1 LIRRLG
7 FIRFAFCFRLA
18 LQRRRGR
25 CSGGRRERAAIVSS
39 SSVGKL
45 MSRSR
50 RERAGAI
57 AKPVAIETA
66 SHAARILR
74 RINTTALHA
83 RVSERPKSG
92 FARLL
97 GHRATRRI
105 GIAGSTRCR
114 GAVRVSAWNV
124 FRVFAC
130 VERDRVGTRRRQRS
144 SCEANLT
151 RRANP
156 SLLQQRASWEAD
168 LVEAVFGVSL
178 RNQATN
184 T

>member
-1 LIRRLG
+1 
-7 FIRFAFCFRLA
+7 
-18 LQRRRGR
+18 
-25 CSGGRRERAAIVSS
+25 
-39 SSVGKL
+39 VGKL

-74 RINTTALHA
+74 RINTTALRA
-83 RVSERPKSG
+83 R
-92 FARLL
+92 
-97 GHRATRRI
+97 
-105 GIAGSTRCR
+105 
-114 GAVRVSAWNV
+114 
-124 FRVFAC
+124 
-130 VERDRVGTRRRQRS
+130 
-144 SCEANLT
+144 
-151 RRANP
+151 
-156 SLLQQRASWEAD
+156 RASWETD